1 MMLSDLAL
9 VELASEAYRRTD
21 VAGVDAALSRLEVA
35 REGALPEFYRRFAGP
50 FVSRRTGFELLD
62 LYEEGARSVEGMTRT
77 LRERFG
83 VPKDYLVLTD
93 FLGGGVLVWDSSS
106 GAVFSVDFE
115 GGLEDLLAGRLSP
128 KWESFEAFVSFY
140 LG

>member
-9 VELASEAYRRTD
+9 VELASENYRRTE

-35 REGALPEFYRRFAGP
+35 SEGALPEFYRRFVGP

-62 LYEEGARSVEGMTRT
+62 LYEEGAMSVEGMTRT

-83 VPKDYLVLTD
+83 VPKGYLVLTEL
-93 FLGGGVLVWDSSS
+93 LGGGVLVWDSSS
-106 GAVFSVDFE
+106 GAVYGVDFE
-115 GGLEDLLAGRLSP
+115 GGLEDLLAGKLSP
-128 KWESFEAFVSFY
+128 TWESFDAFVNFY
-140 LG
+140 FG